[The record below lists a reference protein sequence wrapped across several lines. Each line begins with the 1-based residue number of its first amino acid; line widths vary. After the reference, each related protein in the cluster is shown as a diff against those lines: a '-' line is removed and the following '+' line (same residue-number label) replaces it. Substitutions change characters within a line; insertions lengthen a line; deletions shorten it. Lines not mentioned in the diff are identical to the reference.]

1 MSEHS
6 RFLLLISFG
15 AILTILVIWFVPKLQ
30 ARSAKSI
37 LSNTELPMAENE
49 FRKTLAQ
56 VISGLFVLGGFFFT
70 WQQISISQNNFRDQL
85 KTSQENFQKTVELQ
99 EKGRIT
105 ERLTRAT
112 EQLNDDEHIA
122 ARLGGV
128 YALRRVLRESRDS
141 QDRENVAQI
150 LAAFVRENAG
160 PAVNSIS
167 RNKQAKPLPRDVV
180 AAIAAISA
188 RPLDEAEVERRL
200 KDSTSTAEL
209 DLRGLDLRRLYPRG
223 TLRRRPNLSFLDLEC
238 ADLRGSALIYA
249 DLIDVDLGQ
258 ADLDSSDLS
267 GTDLRKAILDEAN
280 MANADLGS
288 AKLGQ
293 VSMNQTILVNVDL
306 RSTDINQ
313 QQVDAACMDEQ
324 TIQLLPQGIRAP
336 NPCRKTYN
344 PCRTL

>member
-1 MSEHS
+1 
-6 RFLLLISFG
+6 
-15 AILTILVIWFVPKLQ
+15 
-30 ARSAKSI
+30 
-37 LSNTELPMAENE
+37 MAENE

-112 EQLNDDEHIA
+112 EQLNDDKHIA

-128 YALRRVLRESRDS
+128 YALQRVLRESRDS

-150 LAAFVRENAG
+150 LAAFVRENSAS
-160 PAVNSIS
+160 ALDAIN
-167 RNKQAKPLPRDVV
+167 RNKQAKPLPRDVA
-180 AAIAAISA
+180 AAIAAIA
-188 RPLDEAEVERRL
+188 TRPLGKAEVDQRL
-200 KDSTSTAEL
+200 KDSTSTADL

-238 ADLRGSALIYA
+238 ADLSGAALIYS

-258 ADLDSSDLS
+258 ANLGSADLS
-267 GTDLRKAILDEAN
+267 GADLRKSILDEAN
-280 MANADLGS
+280 MANADLGN
-288 AKLGQ
+288 AQLRQ
-293 VSMNQTILVNVDL
+293 ASMNQTILVNVDL
-306 RSTDINQ
+306 RSTNINQ
-313 QQVDAACMDEQ
+313 QQVDAACMDER
-324 TIQLLPQGIRAP
+324 TIKLLPQGVRAP
-336 NPCRKTYN
+336 NPCRKVYN
-344 PCRTL
+344 PCGAL